1 MVDLTIAARREPP
14 TCIKGTISEYERRL
28 ILFFFEEINNLTLPY
43 SCDLELRAR
52 DEFMKPDSTH
62 TGLFQRLTYQESG
75 LNLNTF
81 LWKAF
86 SNWKEKIKKM
96 SGKVEF
102 GCHFLQI
109 ITCSRIVCI
118 ILNQQIPPPRI

>member
-1 MVDLTIAARREPP
+1 MSQHHITTDLHFPSVIKVFSILIMVDLTIAARREPP

-28 ILFFFEEINNLTLPY
+28 ILFFFEEINNLTL
-43 SCDLELRAR
+43 
-52 DEFMKPDSTH
+52 
-62 TGLFQRLTYQESG
+62 
-75 LNLNTF
+75 
-81 LWKAF
+81 
-86 SNWKEKIKKM
+86 M